1 MADHIYVYSTLSSDQ
16 LYTSY
21 THGPN
26 GLAIP
31 NGEIFISGKANVMDK
46 HFITRLGV
54 ATKITAEQLVEL
66 KKNDLFNLHVKNGFI
81 KYDKAEA
88 DAEVVAADMQGR
100 DQSAP
105 LVEQDFA
112 PEEVPAVNKR
122 GRKAKR

>member
-26 GLAIP
+26 GLALP
-31 NGEIFISGKANVMDK
+31 DGEILIAGKANVMDK
-46 HFITRLGV
+46 HFVTKLGV

-66 KKNDLFNLHVKNGFI
+66 KKNELFNLHVKNGFI
-81 KYDKAEA
+81 KYDKAET

-105 LVEQDFA
+105 LVEQDFE
-112 PEEVPAVNKR
+112 PEEAPKANKS
-122 GRKAKR
+122 GRKGNR

>member
-31 NGEIFISGKANVMDK
+31 NGEIFIAGKANVMDK

-81 KYDKAEA
+81 KFDTAEA